1 MKTRNVLAGGALLVL
16 GGVVCA
22 TFVESTS
29 AQVKL
34 RVAAKTFTQAHGPV
48 SGCVKLF
55 QREPVLVYDKTG
67 GTMIGLVHEQLT
79 VYSDGLATYSRLDPM
94 NGDGEVSVRTLTA
107 RQLASLVDTLVA
119 VGADSMCDDPMQITD
134 VPLVTVSVLQGEG
147 ADAAAHS
154 FSYFEATS
162 GAPAIV
168 EGILRD
174 FIAAQMAGG

>member
-1 MKTRNVLAGGALLVL
+1 MKSRSVMAGGALLVL
-16 GGVVCA
+16 GGLVC
-22 TFVESTS
+22 STLVDS
-29 AQVKL
+29 SNAQVKL
-34 RVAAKTFTQAHGPV
+34 RVAAKTFTPAKGPV

-107 RQLASLVDTLVA
+107 RQLAGLVDTLVA
-119 VGADSMCDDPMQITD
+119 VGADVMCDDPMQITD

-154 FSYFEATS
+154 FSYYEMTS